1 MDIISKIRIENFKG
15 ITTYKD
21 YLTPNWHPNK
31 LCFIIAPNGFGKS
44 TIAKAV
50 ESLIPSKL
58 FNKNFPNAELA
69 ITRTINSQETTL
81 VANNTKNEI
90 NKEMFTYVINSR
102 LYAKNTGR
110 NINGYKTSSADLKIK
125 DITIIAGI
133 PKRTNL
139 KYEIKTLREKIK
151 YKELKSIQKELEN
164 TQNLK
169 LISDNIKSFETA
181 NKRKTGAE
189 ELNTFINSNKTESDI
204 QNFKSNKYISPLFGL
219 VESTSFINITK
230 SVPSWQ
236 IVVQLLILTSN
247 YKFKEIYQYAYYS
260 ETRKDLDKKLLSF
273 NTTKRK
279 ISTKETNENL
289 VLAFPSA
296 NSLSNG
302 ERDILCFLAL
312 ITAFKYNCNKK
323 HVSLLIIDEIFDYL
337 DGGNLLAAQYYLS
350 ELINQIKKEKKL
362 CFCCILTHL
371 DPTLFNTCYIKKP
384 KFIYLYNCSKKTVN
398 ENTIKLLLARKK
410 DSDLYEPI
418 SKHFLHYCNTPVDPD
433 IESKIKTETGIVSC
447 AEFHKNN
454 FYELEKYIEKEN
466 HNSKEDYDPIAVIC
480 AIRYHIEK
488 NIFEQ
493 LKSEKDKMEFL
504 NAYKTL
510 NKLEAVENAI
520 DLDERV
526 YFLAPLYNDALH
538 MQETNK
544 EEKIKL
550 ASLKLSSKVTIKIV
564 TELSNNWKV

>member
-1 MDIISKIRIENFKG
+1 MDIISKIRIANFKG

-31 LCFIIAPNGFGKS
+31 LCFIIAPNGSGKS

-58 FNKNFPNAELA
+58 SNKNFPTAELA

-133 PKRTNL
+133 PKKTNL
-139 KYEIKTLREKIK
+139 KYEIKTLRAKIK

-169 LISDNIKSFETA
+169 LISDKIKIFETA

-189 ELNTFINSNKTESDI
+189 GLNTFINSNKTERDI
-204 QNFKSNKYISPLFGL
+204 QNFKSNKYIFPLFGL
-219 VESTSFINITK
+219 VEHTSFINITK
-230 SVPSWQ
+230 DVPSWQ
-236 IVVQLLILTSN
+236 IVVQLLLLTSN

-279 ISTKETNENL
+279 ISTKETNGNL

-350 ELINQIKKEKKL
+350 ELINQIKKEEKL

-384 KFIYLYNCSKKTVN
+384 KFIYLYNCPQKTVN

>member
-1 MDIISKIRIENFKG
+1 MDIISKIRIANFKA

-50 ESLIPSKL
+50 ESLTPSKL
-58 FNKNFPNAELA
+58 SNKNFPTAELA

-133 PKRTNL
+133 PKKTNL
-139 KYEIKTLREKIK
+139 KYEIKTLRAKIQ
-151 YKELKSIQKELEN
+151 YGELKSIQKELEN

-169 LISDNIKSFETA
+169 LISDNIKSFERA
-181 NKRKTGAE
+181 NNTKTGAE
-189 ELNTFINSNKTESDI
+189 GLNTFINSNKTESDI
-204 QNFKSNKYISPLFGL
+204 QNFKSNIYIAPLFGL
-219 VESTSFINITK
+219 VESTSFIKITK
-230 SVPSWQ
+230 DVPSWQ
-236 IVVQLLILTSN
+236 IVVQLLLLTSN

-279 ISTKETNENL
+279 ISTKETKGNL

-312 ITAFKYNCNKK
+312 ITAFKYNYNKK
-323 HVSLLIIDEIFDYL
+323 DVSLLIIDEIFDYL

-350 ELINQIKKEKKL
+350 ELINQIKKEKNYAFVVFLPTWIQL
-362 CFCCILTHL
+362 CSIL
-371 DPTLFNTCYIKKP
+371 
-384 KFIYLYNCSKKTVN
+384 
-398 ENTIKLLLARKK
+398 
-410 DSDLYEPI
+410 
-418 SKHFLHYCNTPVDPD
+418 
-433 IESKIKTETGIVSC
+433 
-447 AEFHKNN
+447 
-454 FYELEKYIEKEN
+454 
-466 HNSKEDYDPIAVIC
+466 VI
-480 AIRYHIEK
+480 
-488 NIFEQ
+488 
-493 LKSEKDKMEFL
+493 
-504 NAYKTL
+504 
-510 NKLEAVENAI
+510 
-520 DLDERV
+520 
-526 YFLAPLYNDALH
+526 
-538 MQETNK
+538 
-544 EEKIKL
+544 
-550 ASLKLSSKVTIKIV
+550 
-564 TELSNNWKV
+564 